1 MLAQNYDNRHP
12 GPLPARPV
20 ALLSLVKILTSPAAT
35 GRALTHDGGYNTAIA
50 AGEGHLL
57 TLMQEHPGAAVVAP
71 LRPCFVVLDLD
82 GAAALLPHLEDAAGV
97 YGAALVYLAASG
109 SPDSCHAVYACPS
122 EAGRAGL
129 VAAVER
135 LRGWSGHA
143 GVDLRTPSEVLRLP
157 GAPSLKPGGGPVTPA
172 EHVGDGELL
181 PIGPETALTRALDG
195 LEAVGWSMG
204 GASMDERLTRAL
216 EALGAREVVEVETPA
231 PAVVALETVGGL
243 HLDPAARAALNTPA
257 PAGIRYPEHHARA
270 AAHHLFRCGGRVWSE
285 VAGVVRSAPAL
296 EAWRGPGGARKWAAA
311 ATEWASYR
319 PDMAGED
326 ARVLEDAAAAAHLLP
341 ARLESALFA
350 VLALMRKAGRVEA
363 VAVSERCLVVAGA
376 ALSRETGGRLLGE
389 LEGAGVLTLARRWED
404 GPVSEAKQWTLRP
417 VDAWKLTTATFD
429 PISSPPPVPSPVPS
443 PVALHPIWLTVGH
456 DARRFWALL
465 SVGASTVADAADAL
479 GVPLRSAYRWRSAL
493 EAAGLVEA
501 RRDGRRVV
509 WSAVEL
515 EAAPGA
521 VAAVGELEK
530 RRELVAV
537 ERVAWRELVADTPEV
552 PDSPAGVEGAPA
564 RVSPL
569 RRAWRWSAAAA
580 RGVLRGGSR
589 LRRAD
594 RPAVEVSGGNAA
606 VGRGVGKRA
615 DDAPAG
621 RTAGAGGYR
630 VTVDMP
636 TGGPR
641 ARPPGRG
648 AALVAPG

>member
-1 MLAQNYDNRHP
+1 MTNLHQLYGRLHTCHP
-12 GPLPARPV
+12 TARSV
-20 ALLSLVKILTSPAAT
+20 ALFSLVKILTSPTAT
-35 GRALTHDGGYNTAIA
+35 GRALSHDGGYNTAIA
-50 AGEGHLL
+50 AGEGQPL

-71 LRPCFVVLDLD
+71 LRPCFIVLDLD
-82 GAAALLPHLEDAAGV
+82 NAAALLPHLEDAAGA

-109 SPDSCHAVYACPS
+109 SPDSVHAVYACPS
-122 EAGRAGL
+122 EAGRAGM
-129 VAAVER
+129 VEAVER

-143 GVDLRTPSEVLRLP
+143 GVDLRTPSEVLRMP

-181 PIGPETALTRALDG
+181 PIDPETALTRALDA
-195 LEAVGWSMG
+195 LEAVGWSTG

-216 EALGAREVVEVETPA
+216 EALDAREVVEVETPA

-257 PAGIRYPEHHARA
+257 PAGMRYPEHHARA

-311 ATEWASYR
+311 AAEWSSYR

-429 PISSPPPVPSPVPS
+429 PISSPPPVPSPV
-443 PVALHPIWLTVGH
+443 ALHPIWLTVGH

-465 SVGASTVADAADAL
+465 SADALTVADAADAL

-493 EAAGLVEA
+493 EGAGLIKA
-501 RRDGRRVV
+501 RRDGRRVL

-515 EAAPGA
+515 EAAPAA
-521 VAAVGELEK
+521 VAAVADLEK

-552 PDSPAGVEGAPA
+552 PDSPAGVEDAAA

-589 LRRAD
+589 SRRAD
-594 RPAVEVSGGNAA
+594 RPAVEVSGGSAA
-606 VGRGVGKRA
+606 AGRGRGKRA

-621 RTAGAGGYR
+621 RTAGVGGYR